1 MLYVTTRVRQD
12 TFTAAHAMN
21 EDRGPEGGFYAPMR
35 LPQYPASEIRGLG
48 KKSFSQNVA
57 EVINLLF
64 GSKLDSWAVEFAIGR
79 YPVKFANV
87 GNRTLVA
94 ETWHNPAWR
103 FERLARGVEKAI
115 RQSDQICAI
124 PTDWLVIGS
133 RIAVLFGIFGELIE
147 KKVVSADAPIDLVVP
162 TGNFSGPM
170 ACWYA
175 RAMGLPIANIL
186 SCCNENGGAWSLI
199 HKGELRI
206 DAAVARTE
214 TPLCDHAVPEGL
226 ERLIFATLGLEQTIE
241 FTECCRMK
249 RNFYLEPHQLQTLR
263 RGLYA
268 TVVSKRQMESAVTSL
283 YGSSG
288 YLSDPYTALCVSG
301 IGAYRS
307 KSGESRPALVIS
319 EESPRY
325 HLELLARCL
334 GTTTTELKNVID

>member
-12 TFTAAHAMN
+12 TFTAAHALN
-21 EDRGPEGGFYAPMR
+21 EDRGPEGGFFVPMR
-35 LPQYPASEIRGLG
+35 LPQYPAIEIRNLG

-57 EVINLLF
+57 EVINLWF
-64 GSKLDSWAVEFAIGR
+64 GTKLDGWSVEFAIGR
-79 YPVKFANV
+79 YPVKFVNA

-94 ETWHNPAWR
+94 ETWHNPAWH

-115 RQSDQICAI
+115 RQSDQICAV
-124 PTDWLVIGS
+124 PTDWLLISS

-147 KKVVSADAPIDLVVP
+147 KKVVSLDAPMDVVVP
-162 TGNFSGPM
+162 SGNFSAPM

-175 RAMGLPIANIL
+175 RQMGLPIANIL

-199 HKGELRI
+199 HKGELRT
-206 DAAVARTE
+206 DAAVIKTE
-214 TPLCDHAVPEGL
+214 TPMCDHSVPEGL
-226 ERLIFATLGLEQTIE
+226 ERLIFSTLGLEHTIE
-241 FTECCRMK
+241 FTECCRK
-249 RNFYLEPHQLQTLR
+249 GSTFYLEPHQLQELR

-268 TVVSKRQMESAVTSL
+268 TVVSKGQMESAVSSL

-288 YLSDPYTALCVSG
+288 YLADLYTALCVSG

-334 GTTTTELKNVID
+334 GTTAAELKNVID